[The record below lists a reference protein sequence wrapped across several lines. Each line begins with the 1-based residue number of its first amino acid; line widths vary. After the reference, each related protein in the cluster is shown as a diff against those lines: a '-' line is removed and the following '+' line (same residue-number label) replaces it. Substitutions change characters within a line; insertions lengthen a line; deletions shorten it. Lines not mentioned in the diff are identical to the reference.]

1 VKPFS
6 HEYTVVLLGGHLILR
21 HHAQALLLDTGS
33 PVSVGR
39 GPSWRFLGRDFPLQS
54 RYNGMTTE
62 DLSETLGTQ
71 VDILL
76 GADVLAQFRVTI
88 DTETSRV
95 AFGDDEWLAGARVLP
110 LHTVGGLP
118 VIECKLAGRSRRMLL
133 HTGATVTCLPSGDT
147 GPYPCVGTARDVYPG
162 LGEFA
167 TDVRIVPITFGSHT
181 DELECGSLPMT
192 LERALLNV
200 GVHGLVGT
208 NLLRSFK
215 LGWSPGFRELRLL
228 RHTAA
233 VALSGDSAASPVS
246 GSSIRSTSA
255 SSAPRSRR

>member
-1 VKPFS
+1 MKPFS
-6 HEYTVVLLGGHLILR
+6 HEYPVAVLGGHLMLW
-21 HHAQALLLDTGS
+21 HDSQVLLLDTGS
-33 PVSVGR
+33 PVSIGR
-39 GPSWRFLGRDFPLQS
+39 GPSWRFLGRDFPLES
-54 RYNGMTTE
+54 SYNGMTTE
-62 DLSETLGTQ
+62 ELSETLSTQ
-71 VDILL
+71 IDVLL

-88 DTETSRV
+88 DTETGLV

-118 VIECKLAGRSRRMLL
+118 VVDVTLAGRSRRLLL
-133 HTGATVTCLPSGDT
+133 HTGATVSCLASRDT
-147 GPYPCVGTARDVYPG
+147 DPYPCVGTARDLYPG

-167 TDVRIVPITFGSHT
+167 TDVRVVPITFGSHT
-181 DELECGSLPMT
+181 DELECGSLPMA
-192 LERALLNV
+192 LERALLSV

-246 GSSIRSTSA
+246 GSSVRSTSA

>member
-1 VKPFS
+1 VKSFS
-6 HEYTVVLLGGHLILR
+6 HEYTVAVLGGHLILR
-21 HHAQALLLDTGS
+21 HDAQVLLLDTGS

-39 GPSWRFLGRDFPLQS
+39 GSPWRFLGRDFPIQS

-62 DLSETLGTQ
+62 ELSETLGTQ
-71 VDILL
+71 IDVLL

-118 VIECKLAGRSRRMLL
+118 VVDVSLAGRSRRMLL
-133 HTGATVTCLPSGDT
+133 HTGATVSCLASGDT
-147 GPYPCVGTARDVYPG
+147 GPYPCVGTARDFYPG

-167 TDVRIVPITFGSHT
+167 TELRVVPITFGSHT
-181 DELECGSLPMT
+181 DELECGSLPT
-192 LERALLNV
+192 ALERALLMV

-215 LGWSPGFRELRLL
+215 LGWSPGFHEMRLL

-233 VALSGDSAASPVS
+233 AALSGDSATSTLS
-246 GSSIRSTSA
+246 GSAARSTGTGSA
-255 SSAPRSRR
+255 ANSRR